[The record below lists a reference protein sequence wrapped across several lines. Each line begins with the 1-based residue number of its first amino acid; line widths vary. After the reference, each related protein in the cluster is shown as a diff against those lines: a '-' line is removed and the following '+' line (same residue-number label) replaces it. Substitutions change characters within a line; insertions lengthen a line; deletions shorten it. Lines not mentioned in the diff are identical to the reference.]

1 MNHPRACTRY
11 DARKGRFKASDKGC
25 VFVKLADPS
34 RGWAL
39 LEEEKLSLLNR
50 REQSLEEGQLQARA
64 RADPCRGR
72 DVK

>member
-1 MNHPRACTRY
+1 MQENHPRLKTDARY

-39 LEEEKLSLLNR
+39 LEEEKLSL
-50 REQSLEEGQLQARA
+50 
-64 RADPCRGR
+64 
-72 DVK
+72 

>member
-1 MNHPRACTRY
+1 METAREPMMRGPAHLGACRPRKIIRGQLGKTDARY

-39 LEEEKLSLLNR
+39 LEEEKLSL
-50 REQSLEEGQLQARA
+50 
-64 RADPCRGR
+64 
-72 DVK
+72 

>member
-1 MNHPRACTRY
+1 MNHRARRPRRTRACTRY

-39 LEEEKLSLLNR
+39 LEEEKLSL
-50 REQSLEEGQLQARA
+50 
-64 RADPCRGR
+64 
-72 DVK
+72 